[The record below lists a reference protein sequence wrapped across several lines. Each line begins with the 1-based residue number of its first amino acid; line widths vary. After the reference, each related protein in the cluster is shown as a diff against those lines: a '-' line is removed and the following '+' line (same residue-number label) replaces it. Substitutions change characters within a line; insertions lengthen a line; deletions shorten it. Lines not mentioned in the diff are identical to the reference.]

1 MTEMDMA
8 APGSGGKSR
17 MVKVVIVLLL
27 VAAVGATLYAKNGA
41 VQKTEPTAVVDPTV
55 KLPTLL
61 DLGATKCIPCKMMA
75 PILEELKSEYAGKLQ
90 VIFIDVWQNPDASKE
105 HGINMIPTQLF
116 FDAEGKELFRHEG
129 FFSKED
135 ILNKWKE
142 LGVELV
148 SPPVF

>member
-1 MTEMDMA
+1 MN
-8 APGSGGKSR
+8 
-17 MVKVVIVLLL
+17 IVLIIIGVLILAFSVLYLAARSKMKNIADVEDNESILTLSDKNFQHQTRNRIVL
-27 VAAVGATLYAKNGA
+27 VDFWAGWCV
-41 VQKTEPTAVVDPTV
+41 
-55 KLPTLL
+55 
-61 DLGATKCIPCKMMA
+61 PCKMMA

-90 VIFIDVWQNPDASKE
+90 VVFIDVWQNPDASKE

-142 LGVELV
+142 LGVELP
-148 SPPVF
+148 SPSAS